1 MRNPL
6 PIHLKRRNPLVN
18 NIGKA
23 IKPFKKRTL
32 SIFMKRV
39 LLFYAFF
46 EDAANYIS
54 RIAANSNSFTRLG
67 GAFPSVRFMIC
78 PTKKPKALAFPFL

>member
-1 MRNPL
+1 
-6 PIHLKRRNPLVN
+6 
-18 NIGKA
+18 
-23 IKPFKKRTL
+23 
-32 SIFMKRV
+32 MKRV